1 MGILTAMSFVPSHEE
16 QLLRES
22 VAGIAAG
29 FGPAYI
35 REKVERE
42 EPPTELWDAL
52 AQKGFLG
59 VNIPEEYDGGGR
71 GMTELAA
78 VGEELGALG
87 CPLLLLVVSP
97 AIAGSILARHGT
109 AEQKDRW
116 LRGIGTG
123 EQKIAFAVTE
133 PDAGTNTHNITT
145 KATPDGQGGYRIRG
159 QKVYIS
165 GVEDADAL
173 MVVTRTD
180 DGVGVFIVDTDA
192 P

>member
-35 REKVERE
+35 REKVERA
-42 EPPTELWDAL
+42 EPPRELWDAL
-52 AQKGFLG
+52 ADKGFVG

-78 VGEELGALG
+78 VGEELARAG
-87 CPLLLLVVSP
+87 CALLLMVVSP
-97 AIAGSILARHGT
+97 AIAGSVLARHGT
-109 AEQKDRW
+109 AEQKERW
-116 LRGIGTG
+116 LRGIGAGTL
-123 EQKIAFAVTE
+123 KIAFAITE
-133 PDAGTNTHNITT
+133 PDAGTNTHNL
-145 KATPDGQGGYRIRG
+145 ATVAERQNGTYVLRG
-159 QKVYIS
+159 QKTFIS

-173 MVVTRTD
+173 FV
-180 DGVGVFIVDTDA
+180 
-192 P
+192 